1 MKSQLLLKRLKP
13 RKDHLRSNLVDLPES
28 SREAPEVA
36 SVVNSRLVLMILTV
50 MDLNRR
56 VREKTVHRNQEA
68 VVPMADVNGS
78 ILAPQL
84 LAQEET
90 TLKKTSNKNPERRPS
105 SQPSEVRLTSRAL
118 VAPSKMRRTVVKIEP
133 MISQLLSEARMT
145 RRRRRMKTAR
155 RVREKAPRLAVAAGA
170 DVEEA
175 AGVALGL
182 PRHSKMKMKAL
193 R

>member
-1 MKSQLLLKRLKP
+1 MKSQLLLKRLKL

-36 SVVNSRLVLMILTV
+36 SVVNSRLALMILTV

-84 LAQEET
+84 PAQEEK
-90 TLKKTSNKNPERRPS
+90 TLKKTNNKNPERRPS
-105 SQPSEVRLTSRAL
+105 SQPSEVRLTSRVL
-118 VAPSKMRRTVVKIEP
+118 VAPSKMRRTVVKIEL
-133 MISQLLSEARMT
+133 MISQLLSEARVT

-175 AGVALGL
+175 AGVASGL

>member
-13 RKDHLRSNLVDLPES
+13 RRDHLRSNLVDLPES

-36 SVVNSRLVLMILTV
+36 SVVNSRLALMILTV

-68 VVPMADVNGS
+68 VVPTADVNGS

-105 SQPSEVRLTSRAL
+105 SQPSEVRLTSRVL
-118 VAPSKMRRTVVKIEP
+118 VAPSKMRRTVVKIEL
-133 MISQLLSEARMT
+133 MISQLLSEARVT

-175 AGVALGL
+175 AGVASGL